1 MLSQLAYGAVL
12 IAVTVLIHAVC
23 LEGIMKAWRA
33 ISIEIAVRWRA
44 ISISL
49 TIIGI
54 FGAHVIQ
61 IWVWAIFYYF
71 VEEIPTWESALY
83 FSTSSFTTV
92 GYGDL
97 ILSEE
102 WRLLGSIEAIN
113 GMILFGWSTAF
124 IFAGVSRIYGHL
136 YGNEETQAG
145 YTKG

>member
-12 IAVTVLIHAVC
+12 IALTVMIHAVC
-23 LEGIMKAWRA
+23 LEGIILAWRA
-33 ISIEIAVRWRA
+33 ISIEIEVRWRA
-44 ISISL
+44 ISLSL

-54 FGAHVIQ
+54 FGAHVLEIL
-61 IWVWAIFYYF
+61 VWAIFYYF
-71 VEEIPTWESALY
+71 VEEMQTWESALY

-97 ILSEE
+97 LLSEE

-124 IFAGVSRIYGHL
+124 IFAGVRRIYGHL
-136 YGNEETQAG
+136 YRGEETHLG
-145 YTKG
+145 

>member
-1 MLSQLAYGAVL
+1 MLSQLTYGAVL
-12 IAVTVLIHAVC
+12 ISLTVVIHAMC
-23 LEGIMKAWRA
+23 LELIIRAWRA
-33 ISIEIAVRWRA
+33 VSIEIEVRWRA
-44 ISISL
+44 ISLSL

-54 FGAHVIQ
+54 FAAHIVE

-71 VEEIPTWESALY
+71 VEEIQNWESALY

-97 ILSEE
+97 VLSEE

-124 IFAGVSRIYGHL
+124 ILAGVRRIYGHL
-136 YGNEETQAG
+136 YQGEEPHLG
-145 YTKG
+145 S

>member
-1 MLSQLAYGAVL
+1 MLSQLTYGAVL

-23 LEGIMKAWRA
+23 LEGIIKVWRA
-33 ISIEIAVRWRA
+33 VSIEIEVRWRA
-44 ISISL
+44 ITLPL

-54 FGAHVIQ
+54 FASHIIQ
-61 IWVWAIFYYF
+61 IWVWAIFYFF
-71 VEEIPTWESALY
+71 VEEIQTWESALY
-83 FSTSSFTTV
+83 FSTSSYTTV

-124 IFAGVSRIYGHL
+124 IFAGVRRIYEHL
-136 YGNEETQAG
+136 YRDEEIQPG
-145 YTKG
+145 

>member
-12 IAVTVLIHAVC
+12 IALTVMIHAVC
-23 LEGIMKAWRA
+23 LEGIILAWRA
-33 ISIEIAVRWRA
+33 ISIEIEVRWRE
-44 ISISL
+44 ISLSL

-54 FGAHVIQ
+54 FGAHVLEIL
-61 IWVWAIFYYF
+61 VWAIFYYF
-71 VEEIPTWESALY
+71 VEEMQTWESALY

-97 ILSEE
+97 LLSEE

-124 IFAGVSRIYGHL
+124 IFAGVRRIYGHL
-136 YGNEETQAG
+136 YRGEETHLG
-145 YTKG
+145 

>member
-1 MLSQLAYGAVL
+1 MLSQLTYGAVL

-23 LEGIMKAWRA
+23 LEGIIKVWRA
-33 ISIEIAVRWRA
+33 VSIEVEVRWRA
-44 ISISL
+44 ITLSL

-54 FGAHVIQ
+54 FASHIIQ
-61 IWVWAIFYYF
+61 IWVWAIFYFF
-71 VEEIPTWESALY
+71 VEEIQTWESALY
-83 FSTSSFTTV
+83 FSTSSYTTV

-124 IFAGVSRIYGHL
+124 LFAGVRRIYEHL
-136 YGNEETQAG
+136 YRDEEIQPG
-145 YTKG
+145 

>member
-12 IAVTVLIHAVC
+12 IAFTVMIHAVC
-23 LEGIMKAWRA
+23 LEGIILAWRA
-33 ISIEIAVRWRA
+33 ISIEIEVRWRA
-44 ISISL
+44 ISLSL

-54 FGAHVIQ
+54 FGAHVLEIL
-61 IWVWAIFYYF
+61 VWAIFYYF
-71 VEEIPTWESALY
+71 VEEMQTWESALY

-97 ILSEE
+97 LLSEE

-124 IFAGVSRIYGHL
+124 IFAGVRSVYEHL
-136 YGNEETQAG
+136 HRGEETQPG
-145 YTKG
+145 

>member
-1 MLSQLAYGAVL
+1 MWL
-12 IAVTVLIHAVC
+12 
-23 LEGIMKAWRA
+23 A
-33 ISIEIAVRWRA
+33 ISIEIEVRWRA
-44 ISISL
+44 IALSL

-54 FGAHVIQ
+54 FASHVIQ
-61 IWVWAIFYYF
+61 IWVWAIFYFF

-83 FSTSSFTTV
+83 FSTSSYTTV

-124 IFAGVSRIYGHL
+124 IFAGVRRIYEHL
-136 YGNEETQAG
+136 YRDEEIQLG
-145 YTKG
+145 

>member
-23 LEGIMKAWRA
+23 LEGITKVWRA

-54 FGAHVIQ
+54 FAAHVIQ

-71 VEEIPTWESALY
+71 VEEIQTWESALY

-136 YGNEETQAG
+136 YRNEETQLG
-145 YTKG
+145 

>member
-1 MLSQLAYGAVL
+1 MLSQLTYGAVL

-23 LEGIMKAWRA
+23 LEGIIKVWRA
-33 ISIEIAVRWRA
+33 VSIEIEVRWRA
-44 ISISL
+44 ITLSL

-54 FGAHVIQ
+54 FASHIIQ
-61 IWVWAIFYYF
+61 IWVWAIFYFF
-71 VEEIPTWESALY
+71 VEEIQTWESALY
-83 FSTSSFTTV
+83 FSTSSYTTV

-124 IFAGVSRIYGHL
+124 IFAGVRRIYEHL
-136 YGNEETQAG
+136 YRDEEIQPG
-145 YTKG
+145 

>member
-1 MLSQLAYGAVL
+1 MLSQLTYGAAL

-23 LEGIMKAWRA
+23 LEGITKVWRA
-33 ISIEIAVRWRA
+33 ISIEIKVQWRA
-44 ISISL
+44 IALSL

-54 FGAHVIQ
+54 FASHIIQ
-61 IWVWAIFYYF
+61 IWVWAIFYFF
-71 VEEIPTWESALY
+71 VEEIQTWEAALY
-83 FSTSSFTTV
+83 FSTSSYTTV

-124 IFAGVSRIYGHL
+124 IFAGVRRIYEHL
-136 YGNEETQAG
+136 YRDEETQAG
-145 YTKG
+145 

>member
-1 MLSQLAYGAVL
+1 MLSQLACGAFL
-12 IAVTVLIHAVC
+12 IALTVLIHAVC
-23 LEGIMKAWRA
+23 LEGIMKAWRK

-54 FGAHVIQ
+54 FFAHVIQ
-61 IWVWAIFYYF
+61 IWVWAIFYYL
-71 VEEIPTWESALY
+71 VEEIHTWEAALY

-97 ILSEE
+97 LLSEE

-136 YGNEETQAG
+136 HRNEETQAG
-145 YTKG
+145 

>member
-12 IAVTVLIHAVC
+12 IALTVMIHAVC
-23 LEGIMKAWRA
+23 LEGIILAWRA
-33 ISIEIAVRWRA
+33 ISIEIEVRWRA
-44 ISISL
+44 ISLSL

-54 FGAHVIQ
+54 FFAHVIQ

-71 VEEIPTWESALY
+71 VEEMQTWESALY

-97 ILSEE
+97 LLSEE

-124 IFAGVSRIYGHL
+124 IFAGVRRIYGHL
-136 YGNEETQAG
+136 YRDEETHLG
-145 YTKG
+145 